1 MIKLINKKKLRCLI
15 TTIMLFSVPL
25 ISSCSSFFG
34 SDSYNIKSTSK
45 VYDETSGDTIVTI
58 TFDNDE
64 VEPMV
69 IRIPRGVSGK
79 DGVGIKDIVTTK
91 LDDSVVI
98 RIIFTDSNI
107 PDTTITIP
115 IINGHDGVS
124 VTGVVVSNDEVTGN
138 VNIKFTYSD
147 GKESEVIS
155 IPKGKDGLDGVGI
168 KSITSSKDEE
178 TGITTITV
186 SYTDE
191 SIPNSTFT
199 ISDGLGISTITYNES
214 LSNEDNYVLTITYSD
229 GYKENITL
237 PRPKTTRWYN
247 GVTNP
252 NSTIGSDGDYYLNE
266 ETGEVYR
273 KTNNTWLYLFSMK
286 NNTSLSSYK
295 VSFNINGGKWKYVET
310 GVSEVVRTYTYDYGS
325 YVDFSNN
332 LLEVKANDGY
342 KFDGWWTDIDHT
354 LDINSGQLTKLTP
367 ILSDLTLYANWKAI

>member
-1 MIKLINKKKLRCLI
+1 MRLINKNRFIYLI
-15 TTIMLFSVPL
+15 SSLILFSAPL
-25 ISSCSSFFG
+25 LSSCSSFFG

-45 VYDETSGDTIVTI
+45 YYDESSGDTILTI

-79 DGVGIKDIVTTK
+79 DGVGIKNIETTT
-91 LDDSVVI
+91 LDSSVVI
-98 RIIFTDSNI
+98 RISYTDSSI
-107 PDTTITIP
+107 PDTTLTVP
-115 IINGHDGVS
+115 IINGKDGVS
-124 VTGVVVSNDEVTGN
+124 VTGVKVSNDSETGN

-155 IPKGKDGLDGVGI
+155 IPKGKDGLNGVGI
-168 KSITSSKDEE
+168 KEITTSKNDE
-178 TGITTITV
+178 TGVTTVTV
-186 SYTDE
+186 IYTDS

-199 ISDGLGISTITYNES
+199 LNDGIGISSISYNEE
-214 LSNEDNYVLTITYSD
+214 LSNNDNYVLTITYSD

-237 PRPKTTRWYN
+237 ARPQTTRWYN
-247 GVTNP
+247 GSVTP
-252 NSTIGSDGDYYLNE
+252 NSSIGKDGDYYLNE

-273 KTNNTWLYLFSMK
+273 KSNNSWLYLFSMK

-295 VSFNINGGKWKYVET
+295 VSFNINGGNWKYVET
-310 GVSEVVRTYTYDYGS
+310 GVNEVVRTFTYDYGS

-332 LLEVKANDGY
+332 MLEVKANSGY
-342 KFDGWWTDIDHT
+342 KFDGWWTDTDHT

-367 ILSDLTLYANWKAI
+367 ILSDLTLYANWSAI